1 MAREETMKEY
11 DDKQDKERCLIFE
24 RLDDTRMRRIDPTLT
39 AFQIMEKLDQEH
51 ATTSAIGIMVKRDRY
66 YQFKY
71 RPGGDFEKFIELHEA
86 RAKEFMEAG
95 GVISE
100 MESPTTS
107 PSNSSR
113 LR

>member
-1 MAREETMKEY
+1 
-11 DDKQDKERCLIFE
+11 
-24 RLDDTRMRRIDPTLT
+24 
-39 AFQIMEKLDQEH
+39 
-51 ATTSAIGIMVKRDRY
+51 MVKRDRY

-100 MESPTTS
+100 MERVLQFAEIKT
-107 PSNSSR
+107 
-113 LR
+113 LF